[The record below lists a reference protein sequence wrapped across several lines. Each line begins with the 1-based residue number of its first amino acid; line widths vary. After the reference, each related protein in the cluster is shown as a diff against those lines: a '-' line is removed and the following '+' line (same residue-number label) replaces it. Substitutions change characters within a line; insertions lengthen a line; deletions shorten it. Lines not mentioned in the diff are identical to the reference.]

1 MQVHV
6 GHRRSIAAEP
16 WGCLTKPVAKII
28 VWPMLISG
36 ILTAEI
42 QIGEEAIHAIAGLG
56 MQLTVGTADP
66 AADTAISI
74 GKFLKQDPFLQ

>member
-1 MQVHV
+1 M
-6 GHRRSIAAEP
+6 
-16 WGCLTKPVAKII
+16 TKPVAKII
-28 VWPMLISG
+28 VRPMLISG

-42 QIGEEAIHAIAGLG
+42 QIGEEPIHAIAGLG

-74 GKFLKQDPFLQ
+74 GKFLQQNPFLQ

>member
-1 MQVHV
+1 M
-6 GHRRSIAAEP
+6 GHRQSIAAEP

-28 VWPMLISG
+28 IRPMLIPR

-42 QIGEEAIHAIAGLG
+42 QVGEELIHAIAGFG

-66 AADTAISI
+66 AADTAVSI
-74 GKFLKQDPFLQ
+74 GKFLKQDSFLQ

>member
-1 MQVHV
+1 
-6 GHRRSIAAEP
+6 
-16 WGCLTKPVAKII
+16 
-28 VWPMLISG
+28 MLISG